1 MPVSDGKRLT
11 GPESSLPYS
20 VFSSGQEER
29 GGRGES
35 RGAGEHRKV
44 FLSTGVISQAQGS
57 AYVEQADV
65 QAWLVLVEIII
76 LLCHSY
82 PIKTKLQ
89 ELFLCFAV
97 S

>member
-20 VFSSGQEER
+20 VFTSGQEER

-65 QAWLVLVEIII
+65 QAWLFYLKK
-76 LLCHSY
+76 L
-82 PIKTKLQ
+82 KLQ
-89 ELFLCFAV
+89 GHFLCFV
-97 S
+97 LSE

>member
-1 MPVSDGKRLT
+1 MPVSDGKRLP

-20 VFSSGQEER
+20 VFTSGQEEER

-65 QAWLVLVEIII
+65 QAWLGLVEIII
-76 LLCHSY
+76 LLCHFY
-82 PIKTKLQ
+82 L
-89 ELFLCFAV
+89 
-97 S
+97 